1 MGREFLDIFTDW
13 ADTYDDSVAGDDPQY
28 AAVFANY
35 DDILTEVVRHASGT
49 VVEFGVGTGNLAAKL
64 LEKGSEVV
72 GVEPSNEMRSIAAA
86 KLPELTVQEGDF
98 LDYPSLPSDV
108 ETIVSTYAF
117 HHLSDEE
124 KDVAIKQFSALLPA
138 EGKIIFGDTVFQSEA
153 HKQKAIDDARK
164 KGFAD
169 LAEDLEREYYTTI
182 PVIQTIFNTHKF
194 DVTFKQMND
203 FVWLIKAERMK

>member
-35 DDILTEVVRHASGT
+35 NDILTEVVRHASGT

-98 LDYPSLPSDV
+98 LDYPSLPADV

-117 HHLSDEE
+117 HHLTDEE
-124 KDVAIKQFSALLPA
+124 KDLAIKQFSGLLPT
-138 EGKIIFGDTVFQSEA
+138 EGKIIFGDTIFQSEA

-164 KGFAD
+164 KGFTD
-169 LAEDLEREYYTTI
+169 LAEDLVREYYTTI

-203 FVWLIKAERMK
+203 FVWLIMAERMK

>member
-98 LDYPSLPSDV
+98 LDYPSLTSDV

-124 KDVAIKQFSALLPA
+124 KDVAIIQFSALLPA

>member
-98 LDYPSLPSDV
+98 LDYPSLPADV

-117 HHLSDEE
+117 HHLTDEE
-124 KDVAIKQFSALLPA
+124 KDLAIKQFSGLLPT
-138 EGKIIFGDTVFQSEA
+138 EGKIIFGDTIFQSVA

-164 KGFAD
+164 KGFTD

>member
-49 VVEFGVGTGNLAAKL
+49 IVEFGVGTGNLAAKL

-98 LDYPSLPSDV
+98 LDYPTLPSDV

-117 HHLSDEE
+117 HHLTDEE

-138 EGKIIFGDTVFQSEA
+138 EGKIIFGDTIFQSEA

>member
-86 KLPELTVQEGDF
+86 KLPELTVLEGDF
-98 LDYPSLPSDV
+98 LDYPNLPLNV

-117 HHLSDEE
+117 HHLTDEE

-138 EGKIIFGDTVFQSEA
+138 EGKIIFGDTIFQSEA
-153 HKQKAIDDARK
+153 HKQKAIDGARK

>member
-28 AAVFANY
+28 VSVFANY

-64 LEKGSEVV
+64 LEKRSEVV

-86 KLPELTVQEGDF
+86 KLPELTVLEGDF

-117 HHLSDEE
+117 HHLTDEE
-124 KDVAIKQFSALLPA
+124 KDIAIKQFSALLPA
-138 EGKIIFGDTVFQSEA
+138 EGKIIFGDTIFQSEA

>member
-28 AAVFANY
+28 VAVFANY

-64 LEKGSEVV
+64 LEKRSEVV

-86 KLPELTVQEGDF
+86 KLPELTVLEGDF

-117 HHLSDEE
+117 HHLTDEE
-124 KDVAIKQFSALLPA
+124 KDIAIKQFSALLPA
-138 EGKIIFGDTVFQSEA
+138 EGKIIFGDTIFQSEA

>member
-49 VVEFGVGTGNLAAKL
+49 VVDFGVGTGNLAAKL

-153 HKQKAIDDARK
+153 HKQKAIDNARK

>member
-98 LDYPSLPSDV
+98 LDYPSLPADV

-117 HHLSDEE
+117 HHLTDEE
-124 KDVAIKQFSALLPA
+124 KDLAIKQFSGLLPT
-138 EGKIIFGDTVFQSEA
+138 EGKIIFGDTIFQSEA
-153 HKQKAIDDARK
+153 HKQKAIDDAKK
-164 KGFAD
+164 KGFTD